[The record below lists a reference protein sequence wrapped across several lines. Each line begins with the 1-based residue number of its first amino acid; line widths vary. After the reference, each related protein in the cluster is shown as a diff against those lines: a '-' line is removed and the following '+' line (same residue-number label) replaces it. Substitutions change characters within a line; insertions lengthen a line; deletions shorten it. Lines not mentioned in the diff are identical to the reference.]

1 MTCFM
6 LILVLKEKKKVKG
19 CVVRKSSSSSVVV
32 VVISS
37 NNRIRV
43 RNATSLFY
51 RARIEEKPLHPVS
64 LAANSK
70 ESSAAEVFNSCKR
83 SLPP

>member
-1 MTCFM
+1 MTCFIM

-19 CVVRKSSSSSVVV
+19 CVVRKSSSSSVV